1 VVSVEYGFPV
11 AICSQS
17 SGRKAFERR
26 VHCFRHGV
34 VGREWRYSVAVF
46 ESRVAQQ
53 NRHAA
58 EPRIDER
65 TWFGHESLVGGR
77 DAWDEDAGLS
87 RI

>member
-1 VVSVEYGFPV
+1 VVSVEYRFPV
-11 AICSQS
+11 AIFSQS
-17 SGRKAFERR
+17 SVGRAFERC
-26 VHCFRHGV
+26 VHHFRHGM

-58 EPRIDER
+58 EPRIDEK

-87 RI
+87 RT